1 MPRNALLLSPER
13 MTGGRAGTLLA
24 YDCLAASLAEQTD
37 FALGSSNDSTF
48 AEAGDSMGLKG
59 WNVAILVAI
68 GAIWFAGSTQRE
80 KRVVGDAHTDKV
92 AAFEDQ
98 AAASPADPVRV
109 KELAQSYLDAHQPGM
124 ALLTIERAPEAV
136 RKDAS
141 VEHLYARSLLDQG
154 RSADAL
160 AAERRVLSYCADPT
174 LEVPACSTY
183 LIASATRRAEILEQ
197 LVNLGIEDANAHP
210 EASSLAYHNA
220 TRQVSFSSR

>member
-1 MPRNALLLSPER
+1 M
-13 MTGGRAGTLLA
+13 LA
-24 YDCLAASLAEQTD
+24 YVCLAASLAEQNY
-37 FALGSSNDSTF
+37 FALGSSNDDTF
-48 AEAGDSMGLKG
+48 AEAGDLMGLKG

-80 KRVVGDAHTDKV
+80 KRVVGDTHTDRV
-92 AAFEDQ
+92 ALLEDQ
-98 AAASPADPVRV
+98 AAASPSDPVRV
-109 KELAQSYLDAHQPGM
+109 KELAQSYLDARAPGM
-124 ALLTIERAPEAV
+124 ALLTIERAPEVV
-136 RKDAS
+136 RKQPA
-141 VEHLYARSLLDQG
+141 VEHLYARALLDQG

-160 AAERRVLSYCADPT
+160 AAERRVLSYCADPA

-197 LVNLGIEDANAHP
+197 LVTLGVEDANAHP